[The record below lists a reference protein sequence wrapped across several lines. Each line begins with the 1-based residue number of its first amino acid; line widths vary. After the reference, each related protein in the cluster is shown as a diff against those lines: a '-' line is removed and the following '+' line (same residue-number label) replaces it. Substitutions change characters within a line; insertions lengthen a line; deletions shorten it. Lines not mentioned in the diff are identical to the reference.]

1 MGKHSEQ
8 GKGCVERQGPG
19 SPPVRVTGKEEGMK
33 PIKAWAIGTFS
44 GGKLLGIVRYQI
56 EMKTREPCL
65 YHTKADALRD
75 VEIALPD
82 DITARP
88 VRVTIYVEE

>member
-1 MGKHSEQ
+1 MMTKEAPP
-8 GKGCVERQGPG
+8 RQRRG
-19 SPPVRVTGKEEGMK
+19 EGRMK

-44 GGKLLGIVRYQI
+44 GGKLLGIVRYQLK
-56 EMKTREPCL
+56 MKTREPCL